1 MKTRIT
7 RCNPRSKTILRV
19 LREKIIKITIG
30 GKQTQ
35 RNVQV
40 RKHPP
45 KQFEGNVKK
54 PIIQGKLTQKNA
66 QNQGQLSKQSKGKII
81 TSVREKEQIPKRRT
95 RQSETNK
102 LKRVTF
108 GKVSFE
114 PNKPHSNKIKPV
126 GIVRP
131 YIRTSTKKGKPSLT
145 IPRKSKA

>member
-1 MKTRIT
+1 M
-7 RCNPRSKTILRV
+7 
-19 LREKIIKITIG
+19 REKIIKITIG

-35 RNVQV
+35 RDVQV

-45 KQFEGNVKK
+45 KQFK
-54 PIIQGKLTQKNA
+54 PITQGKLTQKNA

-108 GKVSFE
+108 GKVSYE
-114 PNKPHSNKIKPV
+114 PNKPHSYKIKPV

-131 YIRTSTKKGKPSLT
+131 YIQTSTKKGKPSLT